1 MVVIKRF
8 WWLLLIVVFIG
19 VSYVTT
25 FINGNIDL
33 TKDKKFTL
41 SPATENLL
49 QNLKEPVEVEVFL
62 TGNLSSGFKKLSLST
77 EALLQ
82 KYRSLSNGNL
92 IYSFKKPGEGLS
104 DSAKTFV
111 FDSLM
116 AMGIKPFN
124 NQLNR
129 EEGETT
135 EQVIFPSAIVKYN
148 NKAIAIDLMSGKS
161 GQDEEGSLNY
171 SEALLEF
178 KFDDAIDKLTRTNF
192 PVVAYAVGNGE
203 PLNPT
208 IKDAINLLRTNYR
221 LALFDL
227 KNGILDADTVKA
239 LLIVKPSIGFSD
251 NEKIKIDQ
259 YVMQGGKVVWFLDKL
274 YAEFDSLLRSR
285 TDFVAFDKNLNL
297 DDLLFRF
304 GVRINNDLLQDLN
317 CAKQPLVVGNSGNQ
331 PQIQRIPFP
340 YYPLVAAPQKKQHAV
355 AKNLDQILTIFPS
368 SLDTVQAKGIK
379 KTILLSSDS
388 NSRSL
393 STPAMVS
400 LQSIKSQ
407 EDMMQ
412 FNKSFVPVGVL
423 LEGNFTSLYANQFSP
438 AMQDSIVQLTGVPF
452 MPKAIKPSQ
461 QMVFSDADIITNVIT
476 ESNETLAMGTQKF
489 ENYQFANRD
498 FFLNCMDYLVGN
510 AAIIETRNKDFSLR
524 LLNKQLIKD
533 QKTMWQFINIV
544 LPLVLVIGVGLFI
557 SWYRKKQ
564 FV

>member
-1 MVVIKRF
+1 MAVIKKF
-8 WWLLLIVVFIG
+8 WWLFLALAFVG

-25 FINGNIDL
+25 FINGNVDL

-41 SPATENLL
+41 SPATKSLL
-49 QNLKEPVEVEVFL
+49 QNLKEPIEVEVFL
-62 TGNLSSGFKKLSLST
+62 TGNLSSGFKKLSLAT
-77 EALLQ
+77 EAMLQ
-82 KYRSLSNGNL
+82 KYRSLSNGKL
-92 IYSFKKPGEGLS
+92 IYSFKKPGDGL
-104 DSAKTFV
+104 DDTTKAYV
-111 FDSLM
+111 IDSLV

-135 EQVIFPSAIVKYN
+135 EQVIFPSAIVKFN

-192 PVVAYAVGNGE
+192 PVVAYAVGNGQ
-203 PLNPT
+203 PINPT
-208 IKDAINLLRTNYR
+208 IKDAINMLRTNYR

-227 KNGILDADTVKA
+227 QNGILNADTVKA
-239 LLIVKPSIGFSD
+239 LLIVKPSIGFTED
-251 NEKIKIDQ
+251 EKIKIDQ
-259 YVMQGGKVVWFLDKL
+259 YVMQGGKVVWFVDKL

-297 DDLLFRF
+297 DDILFRY

-317 CAKQPLVVGNSGNQ
+317 CAKQPLVIGNNGNQ

-340 YYPLVAAPQKKQHAV
+340 YYPLVTAPPTKQHAV
-355 AKNLDQILTIFPS
+355 AKNLDQVLTVFPS
-368 SLDTVQAKGIK
+368 SIDTVQAAGIK

-388 NSRSL
+388 NSRSI
-393 STPAMVS
+393 STPAMVR

-407 EDMMQ
+407 EDIEQ
-412 FNKSFVPVGVL
+412 FTKSFVPVGVL
-423 LEGNFTSLYANQFSP
+423 LEGKFTSLYANRFSP
-438 AMQDSIVQLTGVPF
+438 AMQDSVAKLTGVPF
-452 MPKAIKPSQ
+452 IAKGVRPSQ

-476 ESNETLAMGTQKF
+476 ESNQALAMGTQKF

-524 LLNKQLIKD
+524 LLNKQQVKD

-544 LPLVLVIGVGLFI
+544 LPLVLVIGVGLFM
-557 SWYRKKQ
+557 SWYRKKE
-564 FV
+564 FG

>member
-1 MVVIKRF
+1 MALAKKF
-8 WWLLLIVVFIG
+8 WWFLLIIVFVG
-19 VSYVTT
+19 LSYITT

-41 SPATENLL
+41 SPATESLL
-49 QNLKEPVEVEVFL
+49 QNLQDPIEIEVFL
-62 TGNLSSGFKKLSLST
+62 TGNLSSGFKKLSLAT

-82 KYRSLSNGNL
+82 KYRSLSNGKL
-92 IYSFKKPGEGLS
+92 IYSFKKPADGLN
-104 DSAKTFV
+104 DTAKAYV
-111 FDSLM
+111 LDSLM
-116 AMGIKPFN
+116 AIGIKPFN

-192 PVVAYAVGNGE
+192 PVVAYAVGNGQ

-227 KNGILDADTVKA
+227 QNGVLNADTVKA
-239 LLIVKPSIGFSD
+239 LLIVKPTIGFSD
-251 NEKIKIDQ
+251 DEKIKLDQ
-259 YVMQGGKVVWFLDKL
+259 YVMQGGKILWFIDRL
-274 YAEFDSLLRSR
+274 YAEFDSLLRSKS
-285 TDFVAFDKNLNL
+285 DFVAFDKNLNL
-297 DDLLFRF
+297 DDILFKY

-317 CAKQPLVVGNSGNQ
+317 CAKQPLVIGNSGNQ
-331 PQIQRIPFP
+331 PQIERIPFP
-340 YYPLVAAPQKKQHAV
+340 YYPLVTAPPNKQHAV
-355 AKNLDQILTIFPS
+355 AKNLDQILTVFPS
-368 SLDTVQAKGIK
+368 SIDTVQAKGIK
-379 KTILLSSDS
+379 KTILLNSDS

-407 EDMMQ
+407 EDLQQ

-423 LEGNFTSLYANQFSP
+423 LEGNFSSLYANRFTP
-438 AMQDSIVQLTGVPF
+438 AMQDSITKITGVPF
-452 MPKAIKPSQ
+452 LAKAIKPSQ

-476 ESNETLAMGTQKF
+476 ESNQTLAMGTQKF

-510 AAIIETRNKDFSLR
+510 AAIIETRNKDFNLR

-544 LPLVLVIGVGLFI
+544 LPLMLVVIVGLFI

-564 FV
+564 FA

>member
-1 MVVIKRF
+1 MVFIKKF
-8 WWLLLIVVFIG
+8 WWLFLAVGFLGISF
-19 VSYVTT
+19 SST
-25 FINGNIDL
+25 FIKGNLDL
-33 TKDKKFTL
+33 TKEKKFTL
-41 SPATENLL
+41 SPATKSLL
-49 QNLKEPVEVEVFL
+49 QNLQEPIEVEVFL
-62 TGNLSSGFKKLSLST
+62 TGNLSSGFKKLSLAT

-82 KYRSLSNGNL
+82 KYRSLSNGKL
-92 IYSFKKPGEGLS
+92 IYSFKKPGEGL
-104 DSAKTFV
+104 DDTTKAFV
-111 FDSLM
+111 IDSLV

-178 KFDDAIDKLTRTNF
+178 KFDDAIDKLTKTNF

-227 KNGILDADTVKA
+227 QNGILNADTVKT

-251 NEKIKIDQ
+251 DEKIKIDQ
-259 YVMQGGKVVWFLDKL
+259 FVMQGGKVMWFVDRL

-285 TDFVAFDKNLNL
+285 SDFVAFDKNLNI
-297 DDLLFRF
+297 DDILFRY
-304 GVRINNDLLQDLN
+304 GVRINNDLLQDLS
-317 CAKQPLVVGNSGNQ
+317 CAKQPLVIGNSGNQ
-331 PQIQRIPFP
+331 PQIERIPFP
-340 YYPLVAAPQKKQHAV
+340 YYPLVVAPPNKQHAV
-355 AKNLDQILTIFPS
+355 AKNLDHILTVFPS
-368 SLDTVQAKGIK
+368 SIDTVQAAGIK

-393 STPAMVS
+393 STPAIVS

-407 EDMMQ
+407 EDIQQ

-423 LEGNFTSLYANQFSP
+423 LEGNFTSLYANRFTP
-438 AMQDSIVQLTGVPF
+438 AMQDSIVKLTGVPF

-461 QMVFSDADIITNVIT
+461 QMVFSDADLITNVIT
-476 ESNETLAMGTQKF
+476 ENNQTLAMGTQKF

-524 LLNKQLIKD
+524 LLNKQLVKD
-533 QKTMWQFINIV
+533 QKNMWQFINIV
-544 LPLVLVIGVGLFI
+544 LPLVLVIGIGLFF
-557 SWYRKKQ
+557 SWYRKKE
-564 FV
+564 FA